1 MDNIDLRLFSFN
13 SNNEDD
19 KDIFDLKKKIIKQ
32 SSNLLY
38 NQRRMINLNNAMNKI
53 KTKNSNIV
61 LNTNSNSKISNLEE
75 TKKENDSFNNKLKMK
90 NDRYINLGELNYQED
105 PEKFNFRENHKKY
118 PEPSDIDNNLIN
130 IDTKLFKNDRN
141 LIKLENKDDISNEN
155 LFFINNK
162 SGSNLMNNNMNIS
175 NNSYSISLIKE
186 IQNNNNNSIFGK
198 NNSNINFNKNNNH
211 NEYDITNI
219 TNNNISVGEQI
230 SYLENN
236 IKRFEKTFGK

>member
-1 MDNIDLRLFSFN
+1 
-13 SNNEDD
+13 
-19 KDIFDLKKKIIKQ
+19 
-32 SSNLLY
+32 
-38 NQRRMINLNNAMNKI
+38 
-53 KTKNSNIV
+53 
-61 LNTNSNSKISNLEE
+61 
-75 TKKENDSFNNKLKMK
+75 
-90 NDRYINLGELNYQED
+90 
-105 PEKFNFRENHKKY
+105 
-118 PEPSDIDNNLIN
+118 
-130 IDTKLFKNDRN
+130 
-141 LIKLENKDDISNEN
+141 
-155 LFFINNK
+155 
-162 SGSNLMNNNMNIS
+162 MNIS

>member
-1 MDNIDLRLFSFN
+1 M
-13 SNNEDD
+13 
-19 KDIFDLKKKIIKQ
+19 
-32 SSNLLY
+32 
-38 NQRRMINLNNAMNKI
+38 
-53 KTKNSNIV
+53 
-61 LNTNSNSKISNLEE
+61 
-75 TKKENDSFNNKLKMK
+75 
-90 NDRYINLGELNYQED
+90 
-105 PEKFNFRENHKKY
+105 
-118 PEPSDIDNNLIN
+118 
-130 IDTKLFKNDRN
+130 
-141 LIKLENKDDISNEN
+141 ENKDDISNEN

-162 SGSNLMNNNMNIS
+162 SGSNLMDNNMNIS

-198 NNSNINFNKNNNH
+198 NNSNLNFNKNNNH